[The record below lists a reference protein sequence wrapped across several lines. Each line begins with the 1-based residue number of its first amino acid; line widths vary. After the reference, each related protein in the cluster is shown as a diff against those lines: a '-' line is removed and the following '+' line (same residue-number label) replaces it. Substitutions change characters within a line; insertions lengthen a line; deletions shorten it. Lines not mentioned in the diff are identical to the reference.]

1 MTPSIHD
8 PVRRVLRRAAIRAIL
23 APSIHNTQPWRFVL
37 GADHLDIYAD
47 WSRRLHVLDPRGRQL
62 LISCGCALFNA
73 RTAIE
78 AAGHTANVERFPN
91 ARKPD
96 LLARLTVAQAD
107 PAWSALSALDPAIDI
122 RRTNRRGFADEPVPV
137 EVIENLI
144 AAARAEGVQL
154 LSVTDPE
161 HLAVIAELSQQADRI
176 EVEDPAYRAELRAW
190 TTDDPRR
197 VDGVP
202 AAAVPYAG
210 VGARNTDAIPIRV
223 FDTAAMGWLPPESH
237 SGPEQTLLLL
247 GTTRDGPEAWLSAG
261 EGLER
266 VLLEITRRAF
276 AASPLT
282 QIIEVART
290 NEQLCRELNLTMYP
304 HVLLRVGRAPETV
317 RTRRRRLVD
326 VLTEVG

>member
-1 MTPSIHD
+1 MTPVTGD
-8 PVRRVLRRAAIRAIL
+8 GTRRVLRRAAIRAIL

-37 GADHLDIYAD
+37 APDHLDIYAD
-47 WSRRLHVLDPRGRQL
+47 WSRQLKVLDPRGRQL

-73 RTAIE
+73 RTAVE
-78 AAGHTANVERFPN
+78 AAGHRARVERFPD
-91 ARKPD
+91 AGQPD
-96 LLARLTVAQAD
+96 LLARLSITEAGPV
-107 PAWSALSALDPAIDI
+107 WSPLSALDPAIDI
-122 RRTNRRGFADEPVPV
+122 RRTNRRGFADEPVPMEVV
-137 EVIENLI
+137 EELI

-161 HLAVIAELSQQADRI
+161 QLQVISELSQQADRI
-176 EVEDPAYRAELRAW
+176 EIEDPAYRAELRAW

-210 VGARNTDAIPIRV
+210 VGARSANAIPIRV
-223 FDTAAMGWLPPESH
+223 FDTAGMGWLPSDSH
-237 SGPEQTLLLL
+237 SGQDQTLLLL
-247 GTTRDGPEAWLSAG
+247 GTTGDSPDAWLSAG

-266 VLLEITRRAF
+266 VLLEITRRAY

-282 QIIEVART
+282 QIVEVAQT
-290 NEQLCRELNLTMYP
+290 NQRLGGELNLTMHP

-317 RTRRRRLVD
+317 PTRRRRLVD
-326 VLTEVG
+326 VLTEVR